1 MNIEQIKTAVREG
14 KTVHWASDIYVVILH
29 TFASGKEQWLVKC
42 LPNDYCTGLTNSK
55 GVMAEN
61 ESDFFIALHTC

>member
-14 KTVHWASDIYVVILH
+14 KTVHWSSSLYVVIFH

-42 LPNDYCTGLTNSK
+42 LRNDHCTGLTNSK
-55 GVMAEN
+55 GEMAESEN
-61 ESDFFIALHTC
+61 DFFIALHTC